1 MIASDGVQQGR
12 GRGLN
17 IHAEWYKARS
27 CFFWC
32 TKDTIYNVCANCMML
47 GRFVGAI
54 GYGYVPEAI
63 TIPFASDNDG
73 VVLDDLDVV
82 LGENC
87 DAVIITQLCN

>member
-1 MIASDGVQQGR
+1 M
-12 GRGLN
+12 
-17 IHAEWYKARS
+17 
-27 CFFWC
+27 
-32 TKDTIYNVCANCMML
+32 
-47 GRFVGAI
+47 GAI

-63 TIPFASDNDG
+63 IIPFSSDDDG